1 MTHMI
6 RDTAERKL
14 DTLPWSM
21 ATLARPPRDTRLDI
35 VRGWLQL
42 SIFASHA
49 TGSIAGAWLIHGAWG
64 FSDSSEQFILLSG
77 FTLGSVFARKE
88 ARDGWSSAAR
98 DLLRRTWRLYR
109 IHMMVFALFFLAVAA
124 ASATW
129 LPGEID
135 ARGWRP
141 LLADPAHALPGAV
154 LMLYQPDFMG
164 ILPSFVWGM
173 LLLPLFV
180 GLVTRIGAVALALP
194 LASYA
199 AVQVSGIDLPPLP
212 STGGI
217 AFNPFAWQ
225 LLYLGGAFLGAR
237 AWRNGRALDLAP
249 GWDRAATIAAVSMV
263 LGALWIK
270 LAWRGLL
277 PLPVPDEW
285 TSRLDWKP
293 DLAPARALH
302 AFALAWLVARFV
314 PRMADWMDTGP
325 ARWLARIGRSSLEV
339 FCLGI
344 FLSWG
349 LASLFRLAPPMI
361 GRIVDIPLILL
372 GCTVLGYFATRLE
385 RRSSGSSPKPR

>member
-1 MTHMI
+1 MTHMMP
-6 RDTAERKL
+6 DTAEPKL

-21 ATLARPPRDTRLDI
+21 ATPARPPRDTRLDI

-64 FSDSSEQFILLSG
+64 FSDSSEQFIFLSG
-77 FTLGSVFARKE
+77 FTLGSVFARKQ
-88 ARDGWSSAAR
+88 ARDGWTSAAR

-124 ASATW
+124 ASAMW

-141 LLADPAHALPGAV
+141 LLGDPAHALPGAL

-173 LLLPLFV
+173 LLLPLFA
-180 GLVTRIGAVALALP
+180 GLVGRIGAFALAVP
-194 LASYA
+194 LVSYGL
-199 AVQVSGIDLPPLP
+199 VQVIGIEVPPLP
-212 STGGI
+212 AGGGI

-225 LLYLGGAFLGAR
+225 LLYLAGAFLGAR
-237 AWRNGRALDLAP
+237 ALRHGRAIDLAP
-249 GWDRAATIAAVSMV
+249 RWDRAATVVAVAMV

-270 LAWRGLL
+270 LAWRGWL

-314 PRMADWMDTGP
+314 PRMADWMDTVP

-361 GRIVDIPLILL
+361 GRIVDLPLILL
-372 GCTVLGYFATRLE
+372 GCAVLGGFAAWLE
-385 RRSSGSSPKPR
+385 RRSSGSNRLPR